1 MGMFRD
7 MKESF
12 QVLRS
17 PELKE
22 LKRKADAQPRPS
34 MLEGVRAANEA
45 FDQAQVLQ
53 QQAGGVANPAGQAML
68 YQTGIQGSATVVSV
82 ADTGMFVNEAPVLL
96 LELQVSV
103 PGREPYTVTHKQLVS
118 HAALANFQPGKTF
131 PVRVSPQDPT
141 ELIIG

>member
-34 MLEGVRAANEA
+34 MLDGVRAANEA

-53 QQAGGVANPAGQAML
+53 QQAGGMMNPGGQAAL
-68 YQTGIQGSATVVSV
+68 YQTGIQGNATIVSV
-82 ADTGMFVNEAPVLL
+82 ADTGMFVNQAPVLE
-96 LELQVSV
+96 LELTVSL
-103 PGREPYTVTHKQLVS
+103 PGQEPYTAKHKQLVS
-118 HAALANFQPGKTF
+118 HVALANFQPGKSF
-131 PVRVSPQDPT
+131 PVRVSPQDPN